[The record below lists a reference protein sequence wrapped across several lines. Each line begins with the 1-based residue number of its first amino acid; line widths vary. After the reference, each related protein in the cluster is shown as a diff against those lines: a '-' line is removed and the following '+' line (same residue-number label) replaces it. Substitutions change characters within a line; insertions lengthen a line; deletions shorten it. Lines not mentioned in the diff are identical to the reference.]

1 MKTILSIVCFIASL
15 SAWAEHL
22 QETLTS
28 PNGKLEAVF
37 SIDNEGMYIQLSEGK
52 TVLLD
57 KSPIDLEI
65 QGKGFASRRLKMGKV
80 KRNKVKESVK
90 APFYRQPQFES
101 EYQQS
106 IISLSNGMA
115 IELRLFND
123 GFAYRFST
131 TGYKNRQYKIQSE
144 KAEFRF
150 NEDFTSYLPY
160 STNPKKPEAQ
170 AFQATYD
177 VKPLSQQATNN
188 LAFLPAVVDAKKAK
202 LTLMESDLESY
213 PGMFIKPDGKS
224 LKASFA
230 KYPKTFDYYTWRYQ
244 RYVTSTEDYIATCKG
259 NRNFPWRIIA
269 VSHDDTEMPV
279 NNLVYALAKPNRIGD
294 TSWIKPGK
302 VAWDWWNDWGVSGVD
317 FKAGINMPTYQHY
330 IDFAAKYGLEYII
343 LDEGWFKPS
352 VNDMLTVI
360 PELNLP
366 ELVAYGKK
374 KGVRIILWTVFNI
387 LDDNL
392 EKICK
397 TYSDMG
403 IAGFKADFLD
413 RDDQEGVE
421 MIYRIAEVCAKYHL
435 MLDYHGIYKPTGIN
449 RTYPNIV
456 NFESCFGMEEA
467 KWTKHDEKDMP
478 LYDVTF
484 PFIRMQT
491 GFVDFTPGGMRN
503 ATAKDFQ
510 PIYYNPLTMGTRCHQ
525 LAMYVIHDSPLT
537 MLADNPTAYEQ
548 EPDFTRF
555 MASIPVVFD
564 QTVIPQ
570 GKMGE
575 YIVTARRSGTTW
587 YVGGQTNWS
596 ERDLTLSFSFLP
608 ASTYE
613 AIFYTD
619 GVNADKNACDYKVH
633 KQQVNNSTSLPVHLA
648 SGGGFVIKLTKK

>member
-15 SAWAEHL
+15 SVWANHL

-37 SIDNEGMYIQLSEGK
+37 SIDNEGMYIQLMEGK
-52 TVLLD
+52 TLLLD

-65 QGKGFASRRLKMGKV
+65 QGKGFASRLSKIGTV

-90 APFYRQPQFES
+90 APFYRQPQFEI

-131 TGYKNRQYKIQSE
+131 TGYKNKRYTIQSE

-177 VKPLSQQATNN
+177 VKPLSEQATNN

-213 PGMFIKPDGKS
+213 PGMFIRPEGKS
-224 LKASFA
+224 LKAWFA
-230 KYPKTFDYYTWRYQ
+230 KYPKTFDHYTWRYQ
-244 RYVTSTEDYIATCKG
+244 RYVTSTEDFIATCKG

-279 NNLVYALAKPNRIGD
+279 NNLVYALASPNRIGN

-352 VNDMLTVI
+352 VNDMLTVV

-366 ELVAYGKK
+366 ELVAYGKQ

-421 MIYRIAEVCAKYHL
+421 MIYRIADVCAKYHL

-456 NFESCFGMEEA
+456 NFESCFGMVEA
-467 KWTKHDEKDMP
+467 KWTS
-478 LYDVTF
+478 T
-484 PFIRMQT
+484 
-491 GFVDFTPGGMRN
+491 MRK
-503 ATAKDFQ
+503 TCHS
-510 PIYYNPLTMGTRCHQ
+510 TMSHSHSSECKQ
-525 LAMYVIHDSPLT
+525 DS
-537 MLADNPTAYEQ
+537 
-548 EPDFTRF
+548 
-555 MASIPVVFD
+555 
-564 QTVIPQ
+564 
-570 GKMGE
+570 
-575 YIVTARRSGTTW
+575 
-587 YVGGQTNWS
+587 
-596 ERDLTLSFSFLP
+596 
-608 ASTYE
+608 
-613 AIFYTD
+613 
-619 GVNADKNACDYKVH
+619 
-633 KQQVNNSTSLPVHLA
+633 
-648 SGGGFVIKLTKK
+648 